1 MKRELHFATKLN
13 SRDIQR
19 NLHVQSL
26 LQAQEEGVPRMRP
39 LRVEFMYT
47 VSRGQGIITCNRDW
61 WEGVWG
67 VWREVICHRKV
78 QQSFLNQSLDPLDG
92 FWAPY
97 SQFNLNI
104 FKTVHAITAKRSN
117 STSSRVSL
125 VKE

>member
-19 NLHVQSL
+19 KLHVQSL

-92 FWAPY
+92 F
-97 SQFNLNI
+97 
-104 FKTVHAITAKRSN
+104 
-117 STSSRVSL
+117 
-125 VKE
+125 